1 MTVKEVYSEVGGNYE
16 DVISRLRTD
25 ERVAR
30 FLAKVASDGSF
41 VLLEK
46 SFSEKNTEEA
56 FRAAHTIKG
65 VCMNLSLTK
74 LYDSSSRL
82 TEVLR
87 GRTAFGDDLSALFE
101 EVKKDYL
108 HTVECINKLN

>member
-74 LYDSSSRL
+74 L
-82 TEVLR
+82 
-87 GRTAFGDDLSALFE
+87 
-101 EVKKDYL
+101 
-108 HTVECINKLN
+108 